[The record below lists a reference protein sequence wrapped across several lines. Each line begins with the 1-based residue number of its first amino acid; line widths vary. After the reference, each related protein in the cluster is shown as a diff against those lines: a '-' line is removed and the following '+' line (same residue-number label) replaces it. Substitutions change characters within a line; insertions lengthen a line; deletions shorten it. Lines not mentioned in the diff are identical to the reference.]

1 MQSHFLYL
9 CFFAVSVGVVL
20 GAMLR
25 SQTREAVEL
34 SAWITLGL
42 VGTAVVLAW
51 LMYLV

>member
-9 CFFAVSVGVVL
+9 CFFAASVGVVL

-25 SQTREAVEL
+25 SQAREAL
-34 SAWITLGL
+34 RMSAWITLAL